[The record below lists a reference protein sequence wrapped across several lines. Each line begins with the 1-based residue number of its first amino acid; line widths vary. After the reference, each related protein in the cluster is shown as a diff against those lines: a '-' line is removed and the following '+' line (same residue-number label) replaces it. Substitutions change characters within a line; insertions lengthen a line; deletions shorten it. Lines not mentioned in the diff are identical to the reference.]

1 MYLSCHIL
9 AQSYF
14 NMPLLQ
20 LIATKNLIV
29 SVSTRALPLATSG
42 PPPVAHQSKG
52 QAANFSFLHRLREGS
67 CCPVADL
74 KI

>member
-20 LIATKNLIV
+20 LIATKKLTANDYDV
-29 SVSTRALPLATSG
+29 RQVQA
-42 PPPVAHQSKG
+42 PVAVPPIDTTAS
-52 QAANFSFLHRLREGS
+52 AHR
-67 CCPVADL
+67 
-74 KI
+74 